1 MTDWLAIL
9 QKHVDQKG
17 SQAVIRELD
26 ISATTLSLVLRGKY
40 QASTERIEQRV
51 MAIYGEDGKVICPI
65 LGQIEPS
72 KCIDNYQR
80 AQAIRAAGNPA
91 TIRLYMACRKCTF
104 R

>member
-1 MTDWLAIL
+1 MTDWLGIL

-40 QASTERIEQRV
+40 QASTDRIEQRV
-51 MAIYGEDGKVICPI
+51 MAIYGTDGKVTCPI

-80 AQAIRAAGNPA
+80 AQTIRTPGNSQ